1 MANSSAYAPR
11 QLSEGEGEGKA
22 GKQDKA
28 LTDWEPYQLRPGA
41 SKVLRTF
48 YEPPSHGS
56 PP

>member
-1 MANSSAYAPR
+1 MANSSAYALR
-11 QLSEGEGEGKA
+11 QLGETEGEV